1 MEGYLRIS
9 KSVPSN
15 RNCRGEAHHVLSV
28 KVTIIKRWYVQR
40 SMINLKTVNQEVIHQ
55 DMGDFLKYILSNS
68 VNEKEE
74 GKNDG
79 VLCFIFALSI
89 IVRT

>member
-1 MEGYLRIS
+1 
-9 KSVPSN
+9 
-15 RNCRGEAHHVLSV
+15 
-28 KVTIIKRWYVQR
+28 
-40 SMINLKTVNQEVIHQ
+40 MINLKTVNQEVIHQ

-79 VLCFIFALSI
+79 VLCFIFALYYCPHLKLFL
-89 IVRT
+89 